1 MTEARTNTLAIVSGL
16 FAGGF
21 LFLQFDWWNNA
32 AFSGWEWY
40 QIAAL
45 LCGIGLVGVFREAR
59 FIAAVGLGIA
69 PLLVTSVQIYLHLS
83 KDPTCC
89 NLWPIGFVMVLFF
102 CVPTPFVGGALSL
115 LLKRTRL
122 PRAVYLAA
130 LTSGVVIAT
139 FLPNIQ
145 NTQRYHLIEKVPEL
159 LKQIYAAEIVYRTSQ
174 GSFTCDGTL
183 LSGTA
188 GKLGW
193 RGTTTN
199 DYFTI
204 QHYTIMLHCPK
215 EINPQSFR
223 VGASSHD
230 FNVRSPSFSIDETG
244 KLVVEPPQ

>member
-1 MTEARTNTLAIVSGL
+1 
-16 FAGGF
+16 
-21 LFLQFDWWNNA
+21 
-32 AFSGWEWY
+32 
-40 QIAAL
+40 
-45 LCGIGLVGVFREAR
+45 
-59 FIAAVGLGIA
+59 
-69 PLLVTSVQIYLHLS
+69 
-83 KDPTCC
+83 
-89 NLWPIGFVMVLFF
+89 
-102 CVPTPFVGGALSL
+102 
-115 LLKRTRL
+115 
-122 PRAVYLAA
+122 
-130 LTSGVVIAT
+130 VIAT